1 MTGKSENGMPMI
13 SVMGTLPGYIYCMLL
28 SNMLVDM
35 PLFGGA
41 LYLCGH
47 AVIVFASVFGKG
59 TGPTCRVIPG
69 SGLLHCW
76 QC

>member
-1 MTGKSENGMPMI
+1 MPMI

-47 AVIVFASVFGKG
+47 AVIVFASVFGKRNR
-59 TGPTCRVIPG
+59 TYLPG
-69 SGLLHCW
+69 YSRIWAVALLVGAGCS
-76 QC
+76 C